1 MKNLQVL
8 NLGPLTMLLG
18 SHKLITG
25 WLLMHTST
33 LVQMY
38 RVDRTLS
45 LNQITWCLNAKL
57 KF

>member
-18 SHKLITG
+18 SQKLITG
-25 WLLMHTST
+25 WLLMQTST

-38 RVDRTLS
+38 RVDRALS